1 MEGFTIAAAV
11 PLAVTDDPAAAMSA
25 FRGELV
31 RYTSQPF
38 YRAMLT
44 ASGHASELA
53 EFDQEGRVPESLAL
67 PWGASATSKVARAF
81 VEAYRVAGVTLP
93 LVRPITFPDAPWY
106 RPTLEAAA
114 TW

>member
-1 MEGFTIAAAV
+1 MN
-11 PLAVTDDPAAAMSA
+11 PAAAMSA

-53 EFDQEGRVPESLAL
+53 EFDQDGRVPESLAVAL
-67 PWGASATSKVARAF
+67 GGVGASKVARAF

-93 LVRPITFPDAPWY
+93 LVRPITVPDAPWY
-106 RPTLEAAA
+106 RPTLESAA